1 MLDPFKHYRL
11 PLEAGLACPLGELG
25 ENDRLV
31 GIAVVCVTTNQH
43 IWNGC
48 FFRIILKPRRCRPT
62 LSVRHCLLQRLLLS
76 WPDSF
81 PVIESPAYHAHV
93 EGGLLDPRPRAKRA
107 IIFESYSLQ
116 LKIPARVQ
124 MADNRGTVN
133 LSISQSHTGL
143 PPFPPNRVR
152 VWTGRHPGRMQ
163 TENPCQWCLRYNEN
177 KGVPKKKNC
186 TTRICESW
194 HQSAGRL
201 LPSSH
206 LWPYNGRTTPLLIVI
221 VLALSAAT
229 HQCPLDLTVGQFN
242 SI

>member
-107 IIFESYSLQ
+107 ILFVEEGGSSFFNSKFPHVFKWQTIEAQ
-116 LKIPARVQ
+116 
-124 MADNRGTVN
+124 
-133 LSISQSHTGL
+133 SI
-143 PPFPPNRVR
+143 
-152 VWTGRHPGRMQ
+152 
-163 TENPCQWCLRYNEN
+163 Y
-177 KGVPKKKNC
+177 
-186 TTRICESW
+186 
-194 HQSAGRL
+194 QSANHTPVSHHFHQIGFGYERAGTPVGCRQKILANGASVITKIRACQRRKIAQREFANLGTNLLVGCCRVPICGHTTVGRL
-201 LPSSH
+201 LYSS
-206 LWPYNGRTTPLLIVI
+206 
-221 VLALSAAT
+221 
-229 HQCPLDLTVGQFN
+229 
-242 SI
+242 